1 MSTRVTAGTVL
12 AVAALL
18 AGTATAASP
27 LRLGPETHTQLS
39 LYQGYY
45 DGHKDGYVI
54 TDVSSKSQAAAL
66 HVNFAAAIRGAKA
79 APPQYFVMGRAAPG
93 QLAVFGSEP
102 GETDYNPLWDELF
115 VHWKAGVTPVLLV
128 KDDQITALAKRHML
142 TITDPH
148 IVINAPI
155 TSVGSKHTVT

>member
-54 TDVSSKSQAAAL
+54 TDVSSKSQAAAM
-66 HVNFAAAIRGAKA
+66 HVNFAATIKNANA
-79 APPQYFVMGRAAPG
+79 APPQYFVIGRAAPG

-102 GETDYNPLWDELF
+102 GESDYNPLWDEIF
-115 VHWKAGVTPVLLV
+115 VHWKAGVKPVLLTSDNQINALV
-128 KDDQITALAKRHML
+128 KKHML
-142 TITDPH
+142 TTTNPH
-148 IVINAPI
+148 IDLNAPI